1 MCSGLVFMRWTAVL
15 KNLELI
21 FHCVSYVL
29 HAAKGVAYGRDQ
41 EARETI
47 LERDDATHCVTR

>member
-1 MCSGLVFMRWTAVL
+1 MRWSAVL

-29 HAAKGVAYGRDQ
+29 RAAKGVAYGRDQ

-47 LERDDATHCVTR
+47 LERDDAAHCVTR